1 MNSCNNFQG
10 REGIMY
16 KVYVVDDAVLV
27 RKEIV
32 LTTPWD
38 ELGCV
43 VVGEAEDGSIAL
55 EEIIELQPDIVI
67 TDIKMTYLDG
77 LEMIQQLREKGVE
90 AEFIVISAYSEFE
103 YAFHA
108 IKLEVQDYILKPIS
122 DEELIATVLRCQE
135 RIKEKKQA
143 KQIHISRKDDLLHE
157 FDDKNLNTYLRKA
170 IEYVEEHYSTEV
182 TINEVA
188 NHLSI
193 SQSYLGKLFK
203 TEINTTFVEFVT
215 RIRIYKSVELLK
227 NKNMPIYEIA
237 ERVGYKDY
245 RYYSMI
251 FKKMMGLTPKEY
263 QKKS

>member
-1 MNSCNNFQG
+1 
-10 REGIMY
+10 MY

-43 VVGEAEDGSIAL
+43 VVGEAEDGRSAL
-55 EEIIELQPDIVI
+55 EEIVELQPDIII

-77 LEMIQQLREKGVE
+77 LEMIQQLKAKGIE

-103 YAFHA
+103 YALQA

-122 DEELIATVLRCQE
+122 DEELYATILKSIE
-135 RIKEKKQA
+135 RIKEKNNF
-143 KQIHISRKDDLLHE
+143 KQIILSRKDDLLHE
-157 FDDKNLNTYLRKA
+157 FDNKNLNTHLRKA
-170 IEYVEEHYSTEV
+170 IEYVETHYSRELV
-182 TINEVA
+182 IKDVA
-188 NHLSI
+188 NYLSI
-193 SQSYLGKLFK
+193 SDSYLGKLFK

-215 RIRIYKSVELLK
+215 RTRIYKSVELLK

-251 FKKMMGLTPKEY
+251 FKKWTGLTPKEY